1 MLTDEQIIKFQA
13 LWNRRFNEDISREQA
28 LTYGIKLIRLL
39 QIVYTKPLGSDFT
52 MGTSGLVNNIL
63 K

>member
-13 LWNRRFNEDISREQA
+13 IWKQRFNEEISREQA